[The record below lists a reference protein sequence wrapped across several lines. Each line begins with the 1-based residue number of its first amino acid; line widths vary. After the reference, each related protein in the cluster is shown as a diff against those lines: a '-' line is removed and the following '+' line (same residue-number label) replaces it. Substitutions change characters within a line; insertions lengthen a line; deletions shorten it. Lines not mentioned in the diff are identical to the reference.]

1 MNVATKH
8 PIATSAGPKD
18 VLTAREAAHYL
29 RLALPTF
36 YRYMWEGK
44 IPSSKIGGRYRFK
57 KSLLDRWLGKKP
69 QGDDVSG
76 RNKLVGRVSA
86 IKRDAI
92 MAQVNL
98 EVGEHKITAVIT
110 RDALEELRLKVG
122 DVAVALIKATEVMVI
137 KEH

>member
-1 MNVATKH
+1 MATKH
-8 PIATSAGPKD
+8 RIATSAGPKD

-69 QGDDVSG
+69 EGDDVSG

>member
-1 MNVATKH
+1 MPTKH
-8 PIATSAGPKD
+8 RSATANGPKD

-44 IPSSKIGGRYRFK
+44 VPSSKIGGRYRFK
-57 KSLLDRWLGKKP
+57 KSLLDKWLGKNP
-69 QGDDVSG
+69 EGEDVSG
-76 RNKLVGRVSA
+76 RNKLVGKISA

-98 EVGEHKITAVIT
+98 EVGEHRITAVIT
-110 RDALEELRLKVG
+110 RDALDELGLKVG
-122 DVAVALIKATEVMVI
+122 DTAVALIKATEVMVI
-137 KEH
+137 KAL